1 MQSSNKVSF
10 QPLRWN
16 TRGFLSA
23 GRAISVAAAC
33 LIGVG
38 LLLPAIA
45 GAQAEAPPPP
55 LPLRLTAFA
64 VNMSNVGTGQS
75 GIVDIRVTNWST
87 AAERERVITTMV
99 DKGQDDLLKLL
110 EKAPAKGRL
119 RFPNLPGPDP
129 TNIRLGWDI
138 KYAWHTPEPEGGTRI
153 VLGLDRY
160 MSFLEIRNRP
170 RTYDYPFT
178 IIEIHLKRDGEGQG
192 TMAYATKINFD
203 KKKNQVELEN
213 YASEP
218 VRLTTIKVEKS

>member
-1 MQSSNKVSF
+1 V
-10 QPLRWN
+10 
-16 TRGFLSA
+16 TA
-23 GRAISVAAAC
+23 GCAIFVATAF
-33 LIGVG
+33 LIGAA
-38 LLLPAIA
+38 LLRPAIVR
-45 GAQAEAPPPP
+45 AQAEAPPPP

-64 VNMSNVGTGQS
+64 VNMSNIGTGQA

-87 AAERERVITTMV
+87 EAERERVITTMV
-99 DKGQDDLLKLL
+99 EKGQDELLKLL

-119 RFPNLPGPDP
+119 RFPNKTGPDP

-213 YASEP
+213 YSSEP
-218 VRLTTIKVEKS
+218 VRLTTVKIEKS